1 MRPMD
6 IRIAA
11 ITIWNGKAFVA
22 SEGRYRNGIFTNI
35 EPVRAVNPT
44 LNELVPVVQA
54 VLSTEPTLLP
64 DPTPEEIR
72 TRQDLLPR
80 VTGARTWRR
89 LGQKGLSYVIEQSPK
104 GILLEMSRLDAKG
117 RWEFDPDKRRNF
129 APGTDL
135 MTVIQA
141 VLNDLETRPQ

>member
-1 MRPMD
+1 MD

-22 SEGRYRNGIFTNI
+22 SEGRYGNGIFTNI
-35 EPVRAVNPT
+35 EPVHVVNLT
-44 LNELVPVVQA
+44 LNELVPVVRA

-72 TRQDLLPR
+72 ARQDLLPK
-80 VTGARTWRR
+80 VTGARNWKQ
-89 LGQKGLSYVIEQSPK
+89 LGQKGISYVIEHSPK

-129 APGTDL
+129 ALSTDL
-135 MTVIQA
+135 TIVIQA
-141 VLNDLETRPQ
+141 VLSDLETRSK